1 MKVALVTGANR
12 GIGAAIADRFAQEG
26 VRVVG
31 VSRTPFESDLD
42 VEFARADVSRP
53 ADVEQLMEDVVER
66 HGRLDVVVNNAAI
79 EHEGTVVDTS
89 PEEWDHVMA
98 VNLRSVFLCAKYAIP
113 HLSQTQG
120 VIINIASVDG
130 LWAEPSLAAYCAA
143 KGGVIALTRAIAID
157 HGHDGVRCMCICP
170 SYVATDMLEQFYDA
184 QPDPAAARAGAAALH
199 PLGRISTPAEVAA
212 LAVWLSSDDA
222 SFATGQTYVLRSRTS
237 VGARRRSG
245 DESSPAKSGPGLPCG
260 RWRSPPSWA
269 CPETRSARS
278 C

>member
-1 MKVALVTGANR
+1 MKVALVTGASR
-12 GIGAAIADRFAQEG
+12 GIGAAIADRFAREG

-31 VSRTPFESDLD
+31 VSRSPFERVVD

-89 PEEWDHVMA
+89 PEDWDHVMA

-113 HLSQTQG
+113 HLSETQG
-120 VIINIASVDG
+120 VIINVASVDG

-157 HGHDGVRCMCICP
+157 HGRDGIRCMCICP
-170 SYVATDMLEQFYDA
+170 SYVATDMLEQFYNA

-222 SFATGQTYVLRSRTS
+222 SFATGQSYVLDGGLTAGRAHAQEGFRT
-237 VGARRRSG
+237 
-245 DESSPAKSGPGLPCG
+245 
-260 RWRSPPSWA
+260 
-269 CPETRSARS
+269 
-278 C
+278 

>member
-1 MKVALVTGANR
+1 MKVALVTGASR
-12 GIGAAIADRFAQEG
+12 GIGAAIADRFAREG

-31 VSRTPFESDLD
+31 VSRTPLESDVD

-79 EHEGTVVDTS
+79 EHEGTVVETS
-89 PEEWDHVMA
+89 PEEWDDVMA

-113 HLSQTQG
+113 HLRQTQG
-120 VIINIASVDG
+120 VIINVASVDG
-130 LWAEPSLAAYCAA
+130 MWAEPSLAAYCAA

-157 HGHDGVRCMCICP
+157 HGRDGIRCMCICP

-184 QPDPAAARAGAAALH
+184 QPDPTAARAGAAALH

-222 SFATGQTYVLRSRTS
+222 SFATGQAYVLD
-237 VGARRRSG
+237 G
-245 DESSPAKSGPGLPCG
+245 GLTAG
-260 RWRSPPSWA
+260 RPRAQQGHAP
-269 CPETRSARS
+269 
-278 C
+278 

>member
-1 MKVALVTGANR
+1 MKVAVVTGASR
-12 GIGAAIADRFAQEG
+12 GIGAAIAERFAREG

-31 VSRTPFESDLD
+31 VSRTPLESDLD
-42 VEFARADVSRP
+42 IESAQADVSAP
-53 ADVEQLMEDVVER
+53 ADVERLMEDVVER

-79 EHEGTVVDTS
+79 EHEGTVVETS

-113 HLSQTQG
+113 HLSGTRG
-120 VIINIASVDG
+120 AIINVASVDG

-157 HGHDGVRCMCICP
+157 HGRDGIRCMCICP

-212 LAVWLSSDDA
+212 LAVWLSSEDA
-222 SFATGQTYVLRSRTS
+222 SFATGQAYVLD
-237 VGARRRSG
+237 G
-245 DESSPAKSGPGLPCG
+245 GLTAG
-260 RWRSPPSWA
+260 RAHGQEGHP
-269 CPETRSARS
+269 T
-278 C
+278 

>member
-1 MKVALVTGANR
+1 MRVALVTGASR
-12 GIGAAIADRFAQEG
+12 GIGAAIAERFAQEG
-26 VRVVG
+26 VRVVC

-42 VEFARADVSRP
+42 IELARADVSIP
-53 ADVEQLMEDVVER
+53 AEVEQLVDEVVRR

-89 PEEWDHVMA
+89 PEEWDRVMA
-98 VNLRSVFLCAKYAIP
+98 VNLRSVYLCAKYSIP
-113 HLSQTQG
+113 HLTRTQG
-120 VIINIASVDG
+120 VIVNVASVDG

-157 HGHDGVRCMCICP
+157 HGRDGIRCMCICP

-212 LAVWLSSDDA
+212 LAVWLSSEEA
-222 SFATGQTYVLRSRTS
+222 SFATGQAYVLD
-237 VGARRRSG
+237 G
-245 DESSPAKSGPGLPCG
+245 GLTAG
-260 RWRSPPSWA
+260 RAP
-269 CPETRSARS
+269 
-278 C
+278 

>member
-1 MKVALVTGANR
+1 MKVALVTGASR
-12 GIGAAIADRFAQEG
+12 GIGAAIADRFAREG

-31 VSRTPFESDLD
+31 VSRTHFESDRD

-53 ADVEQLMEDVVER
+53 ADVERVVEDIVER

-113 HLSQTQG
+113 HLSRTRG
-120 VIINIASVDG
+120 AIINVASVDG

-157 HGHDGVRCMCICP
+157 HGREGVRCMCICP

-184 QPDPAAARAGAAALH
+184 QPDPGAAREGAAALH
-199 PLGRISTPAEVAA
+199 ALGRISTPAEVAA

-222 SFATGQTYVLRSRTS
+222 SFATGQAYVLDGGLTAGR
-237 VGARRRSG
+237 A
-245 DESSPAKSGPGLPCG
+245 PAQEGF
-260 RWRSPPSWA
+260 
-269 CPETRSARS
+269 TT
-278 C
+278 

>member
-1 MKVALVTGANR
+1 MKVALVTGASR
-12 GIGAAIADRFAQEG
+12 GIGAAIADRFAREG
-26 VRVVG
+26 MRVVG
-31 VSRTPFESDLD
+31 VSRTPFESQTDI
-42 VEFARADVSRP
+42 ECARADVSSP
-53 ADVEQLMEDVVER
+53 SDVERVVEGVVQR

-79 EHEGTVVDTS
+79 EHEGTVVDTT

-113 HLSQTQG
+113 HLSRTQG
-120 VIINIASVDG
+120 AIINVASVDG

-157 HGHDGVRCMCICP
+157 YGREGIRCVCICP

-199 PLGRISTPAEVAA
+199 PLGRISTPEDVAA

-222 SFATGQTYVLRSRTS
+222 SFATGQAYVLD
-237 VGARRRSG
+237 G
-245 DESSPAKSGPGLPCG
+245 GLTAG
-260 RWRSPPSWA
+260 RAP
-269 CPETRSARS
+269 
-278 C
+278 